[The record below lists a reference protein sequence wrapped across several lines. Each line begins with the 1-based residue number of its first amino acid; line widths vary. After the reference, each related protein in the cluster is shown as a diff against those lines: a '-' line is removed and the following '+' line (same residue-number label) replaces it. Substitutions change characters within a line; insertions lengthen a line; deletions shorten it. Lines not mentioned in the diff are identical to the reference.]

1 MDSLGHQTGP
11 GIVSAGALSLVGGGG
26 MTDLQVPSCTVQAT
40 PFEEVAGHWRAL
52 RMAKTARP
60 PVRGLRFQCTSVG
73 GRAVERG
80 DRGFV
85 LGQEGG
91 QFR

>member
-1 MDSLGHQTGP
+1 
-11 GIVSAGALSLVGGGG
+11 
-26 MTDLQVPSCTVQAT
+26 MTDVQVPACVVQPT
-40 PFEEVAGHWRAL
+40 PFEEAAGHWRAL

-91 QFR
+91 QIR

>member
-1 MDSLGHQTGP
+1 
-11 GIVSAGALSLVGGGG
+11 
-26 MTDLQVPSCTVQAT
+26 MTDVQVPACAVQPT
-40 PFEEVAGHWRAL
+40 PFEEAAGHWRAL

-60 PVRGLRFQCTSVG
+60 PVRGLRFQWTSVG
-73 GRAVERG
+73 GCAVERG

-91 QFR
+91 QIGCPVLGVAVREVRLIEPGIRLR